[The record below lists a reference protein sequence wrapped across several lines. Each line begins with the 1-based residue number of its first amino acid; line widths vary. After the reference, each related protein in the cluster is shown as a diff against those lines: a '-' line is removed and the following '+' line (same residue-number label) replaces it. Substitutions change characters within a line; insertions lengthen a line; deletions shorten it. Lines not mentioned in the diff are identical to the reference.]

1 MCKPGIV
8 LGTRATEMDKMQGNK
23 WLPRYQRKAGR
34 KAKALVSCSVYKC
47 MGHVQ
52 MGHLGRSPPAG
63 SGRHILTKWLRKYRE
78 RQQGKVRKK
87 EQSKDTGSP
96 AGTVSVCPVGSAMFL

>member
-1 MCKPGIV
+1 
-8 LGTRATEMDKMQGNK
+8 
-23 WLPRYQRKAGR
+23 
-34 KAKALVSCSVYKC
+34 

-63 SGRHILTKWLRKYRE
+63 SGRHILTKWLRKYGE

-87 EQSKDTGSP
+87 EQRKDTGGP
-96 AGTVSVCPVGSAMFL
+96 AGTVPVCPVGSVVFLCPKATRWLG